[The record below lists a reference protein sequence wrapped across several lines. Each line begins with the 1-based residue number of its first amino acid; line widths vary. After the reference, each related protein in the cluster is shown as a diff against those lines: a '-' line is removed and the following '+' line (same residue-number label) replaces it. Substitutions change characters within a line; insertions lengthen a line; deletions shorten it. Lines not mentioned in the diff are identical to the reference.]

1 MRKKLIGSV
10 ASDARNKT
18 LRVEIELRKPHPK
31 YGKIIHGRTVC
42 QVHDEDEKARI
53 GDKVE
58 IVECPPKSKT
68 KRWELVRV
76 ISSSALVEAAEHSD
90 DVNLSQSELAG

>member
-1 MRKKLIGSV
+1 MRKKMIGSV
-10 ASDARNKT
+10 ASDKRDKT

-42 QVHDEDEKARI
+42 QVHDEEGQARV

-58 IVECPPKSKT
+58 IVECPPRSRS

-76 ISSSALVEAAEHSD
+76 ISSSALVEATEHAED
-90 DVNLSQSELAG
+90 IAAAAAESE

>member
-10 ASDARNKT
+10 ASDKRSKT
-18 LRVEIELRKPHPK
+18 LRVEIALRKPHPK

-42 QVHDEDEKARI
+42 QVHDEDEVARI

-58 IVECPPKSKT
+58 IVECPPRSKT

-76 ISSSALVEAAEHSD
+76 ISSSALVEATEH
-90 DVNLSQSELAG
+90 AGEGVATDSV

>member
-1 MRKKLIGSV
+1 MRKKLIGTV
-10 ASDARNKT
+10 ASTKRDKT

-42 QVHDEDEKARI
+42 QVHDEDGEVQA

-58 IVECPPKSKT
+58 IAECPPRSKT

-76 ISSSALVEAAEHSD
+76 ISTSALAEAVSDADDESLDKLVE
-90 DVNLSQSELAG
+90 